1 MAATGGRK
9 KGIGR
14 LIFGTFDALPNKI
27 NMNKTKPLMI
37 LVAGPYRSGTNDD
50 PVLIHAN
57 VKAMTDTALELYR
70 MGHMPVLG
78 EWFALPLI
86 EAAGSKETGDA
97 IFNEI
102 FHPSAI
108 RLIDHCD
115 AVLRIGG
122 PSSGADEM
130 VNTGTA
136 KGKIIFLD
144 KKAVPF
150 IQ

>member
-1 MAATGGRK
+1 MK
-9 KGIGR
+9 E
-14 LIFGTFDALPNKI
+14 NH
-27 NMNKTKPLMI
+27 KPLLI
-37 LVAGPYRSGTNDD
+37 LVAGPYRSGTNDI
-50 PVLIHAN
+50 PELIAAN

-86 EAAGSKETGDA
+86 EAAGSKEIGDQ

-102 FHPSAI
+102 FHPVAVK
-108 RLIDHCD
+108 LIDHCD

-130 VNTGTA
+130 VVTGRA
-136 KGKIIFLD
+136 KGKLIFLD
-144 KKAVPF
+144 TSEIPKLNGG
-150 IQ
+150 